1 MKTTSFILALVL
13 STSLGKAQNAPQVSY
28 FPLQNVKLLDSPF
41 LQAQQTDLHYILALD
56 PIVCSLLFSAKQGYS
71 LKPPATPIGKIP
83 DWTGI
88 SADIIYPHFP

>member
-13 STSLGKAQNAPQVSY
+13 STSLVKAQNAPQVSY

-56 PIVCSLLFSAKQGYS
+56 PDRLSARS
-71 LKPPATPIGKIP
+71 EERRVGKECRSRWSP
-83 DWTGI
+83 
-88 SADIIYPHFP
+88 YH